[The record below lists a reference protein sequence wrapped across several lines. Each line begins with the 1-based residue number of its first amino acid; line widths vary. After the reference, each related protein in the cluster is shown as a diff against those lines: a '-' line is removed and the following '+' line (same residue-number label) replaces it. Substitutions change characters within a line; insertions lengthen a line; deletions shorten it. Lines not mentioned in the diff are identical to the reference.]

1 MVLEAAKNCG
11 NKSVM
16 SEVGR
21 RKQIYEALVLIALCL
36 DPTKNRTSFQKYS
49 CSQPLEQQDWGS
61 SYESWHLDP
70 SSKPCVHGQITF
82 DLILQQHLLFSVG
95 RVGVELYKICS

>member
-1 MVLEAAKNCG
+1 MVLEATKNCG

-49 CSQPLEQQDWGS
+49 CSQPLTPKCWS
-61 SYESWHLDP
+61 SRTGVVAMSP
-70 SSKPCVHGQITF
+70 GT
-82 DLILQQHLLFSVG
+82 LIPAANLVFMDKLL
-95 RVGVELYKICS
+95 LT